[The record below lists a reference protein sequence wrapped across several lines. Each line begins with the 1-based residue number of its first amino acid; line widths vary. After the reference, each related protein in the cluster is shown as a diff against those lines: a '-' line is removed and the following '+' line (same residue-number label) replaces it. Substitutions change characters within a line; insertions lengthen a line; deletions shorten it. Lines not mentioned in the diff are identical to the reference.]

1 MCRRERCR
9 GCRAGWEPRRSVGQG
24 NGEAAHQNVRN
35 VRAAGAAR
43 QAVVGRVV
51 DNGWGAGCL
60 RHCAAGETPK
70 EYDVEGRA

>member
-35 VRAAGAAR
+35 LRAAG
-43 QAVVGRVV
+43 VVGRVV
-51 DNGWGAGCL
+51 DNGWGASCL
-60 RHCAAGETPK
+60 RLCAAGKTPK